1 MGKNPPDRCAALTIS
16 AGVPSR
22 GKTQAGNRGENA
34 RLVWTWQWWADLSSS
49 CLAATG
55 HPTEGKSSPLR
66 REAVGLGW
74 QQQWG
79 TFCVPPLEGSEFS
92 LCSKSLL
99 RDHRGARTQGLAHR
113 GTRGSKEIH
122 SRSKF
127 QRLHRASVSGMQEDK
142 GGSWALR
149 TKGQVE
155 GKLQGTHLFFS
166 FTYGKFQGLPM
177 LRSVPVLCVDE
188 LQLLVP

>member
-55 HPTEGKSSPLR
+55 HPTEGKSSPSR

-79 TFCVPPLEGSEFS
+79 TFCVPPGRLRVQSLQQVSAERPQRSQNTGPCSQRDTGEQGDPLSVKIPTSPQSFS
-92 LCSKSLL
+92 LRNARGQRRELSTKDQGASWGEAPGNPSLL
-99 RDHRGARTQGLAHR
+99 FLHIRQIPRTSNA
-113 GTRGSKEIH
+113 
-122 SRSKF
+122 
-127 QRLHRASVSGMQEDK
+127 
-142 GGSWALR
+142 
-149 TKGQVE
+149 
-155 GKLQGTHLFFS
+155 
-166 FTYGKFQGLPM
+166 
-177 LRSVPVLCVDE
+177 
-188 LQLLVP
+188 